1 MGERS
6 ESVADDLVLTLELW
20 AAVPLWRG
28 SEGSQK
34 IKRKREANKEKLTK
48 QEKLTSWQRHLC
60 KLLILQEP

>member
-6 ESVADDLVLTLELW
+6 ESVADDLVLTLELR
-20 AAVPLWRG
+20 AAIPLWRG

-34 IKRKREANKEKLTK
+34 IKRK
-48 QEKLTSWQRHLC
+48 QEKLTSWQRHLH